1 MKALYIR
8 RILWALCL
16 IGAAVLIGFH
26 GGAASFLLFWCLL
39 LLPLVSL
46 IFRQMIRKGLAIRL
60 EVEERHTV
68 RGERLH
74 CQLRLINDSFLYI
87 PEIRIRMS
95 EGKVQFQPEQISFT
109 CSLKSGEE
117 KVFSFDPLCRHC
129 GRAVIG
135 ASRIEVP
142 DYFSLMELV
151 YERIERINIL
161 PRRQRL
167 DSILIAPPKA
177 EERRKVDRSYLGE
190 HIPDGQW
197 RSYQPGDDL
206 RRVHWKLSARQ
217 QELIMKNQVPEPKSE
232 LILIPDGRDQLPA
245 GKPGWL
251 AEDSIVE
258 GTLAIADYFLRHS
271 IALTVVPDSQ
281 RRISLSQMS
290 AYDQLYQMMAR
301 NFFSG
306 KTRPDETMAAYGR
319 LNGPGKYIVL
329 TWEIDEDFIRRLSDG
344 IQKGS
349 DVTLIYLGDSEE
361 AAALARAEKK
371 LAFYQVTAGND
382 IFSALKGQSERGS
395 VQNLSAEKVSSRKGG
410 AR

>member
-177 EERRKVDRSYLGE
+177 EERRKAGFPSTSVLVPSPGFSEYAAAARAAGCGVRYLELKEEEGYRY
-190 HIPDGQW
+190 PD
-197 RSYQPGDDL
+197 
-206 RRVHWKLSARQ
+206 H
-217 QELIMKNQVPEPKSE
+217 M
-232 LILIPDGRDQLPA
+232 
-245 GKPGWL
+245 
-251 AEDSIVE
+251 
-258 GTLAIADYFLRHS
+258 
-271 IALTVVPDSQ
+271 
-281 RRISLSQMS
+281 
-290 AYDQLYQMMAR
+290 
-301 NFFSG
+301 
-306 KTRPDETMAAYGR
+306 
-319 LNGPGKYIVL
+319 
-329 TWEIDEDFIRRLSDG
+329 EDFLESFLYLS
-344 IQKGS
+344 S
-349 DVTLIYLGDSEE
+349 HMT
-361 AAALARAEKK
+361 
-371 LAFYQVTAGND
+371 F
-382 IFSALKGQSERGS
+382 
-395 VQNLSAEKVSSRKGG
+395 
-410 AR
+410 